1 MLRANL
7 FIVLFVVSGCG
18 AATASNPYAAGEARL
33 VDDADL
39 YAAAYTRAFDAYE
52 ARVEMSRTRTYRS
65 HAEAEALS
73 RTISGA
79 RFDALLERSL
89 AESGLTVRG
98 FRYFQAHHPE
108 QTRALDERYGD
119 RLSGLVREAG
129 RLDEL
134 VRPGSIAYF
143 DVDAEPAEGRLAS
156 ALTTPY

>member
-1 MLRANL
+1 MFRANL

-18 AATASNPYAAGEARL
+18 AATASSPYAAGEARL
-33 VDDADL
+33 VSDADL
-39 YAAAYTRAFDAYE
+39 YTAAYTRAFDAYE

-98 FRYFQAHHPE
+98 FRYFQANHPE
-108 QTRALDERYGD
+108 QRRALDERYRD
-119 RLSGLVREAG
+119 RLSVLVRQAG
-129 RLDEL
+129 ELDQQ
-134 VRPGSIAYF
+134 VRSGSVAYF
-143 DVDAEPAEGRLAS
+143 DVPDDPAHGRLAS